1 MLTGLG
7 AAAAAGWLA
16 DRLLGEPPT
25 RWHPVAAFGHL
36 MTAIE
41 SHTYRPSRLAG
52 AAHLAAGVSLAVGVG
67 VISQRVLGRRTATAA
82 PTAICVAGR
91 MLAHEAAITFDLV
104 DGGDLDG
111 ARNRVQSLV
120 GRDRERLDAP
130 ALVRAT
136 IESVAENTVDAV
148 IAPLCWA
155 AIAGAP
161 GVLAHRAINTLDAM
175 VGHRSERYE
184 AFGWAAAR
192 ADDLANYIPA
202 RLAAL
207 AVAALTPRRAPA
219 IWRAVREDA
228 PAHPSPNGGVIE
240 AAVAAALDIRLGGT
254 NQYAGHAEHR
264 GVLGNGPE
272 PTTADGRRAIRL
284 TTAAG
289 ALIASVG
296 VLR

>member
-1 MLTGLG
+1 MGY
-7 AAAAAGWLA
+7 AA
-16 DRLLGEPPT
+16 DRVLGDPP
-25 RWHPVAAFGHL
+25 RWHPVAGFG
-36 MTAIE
+36 
-41 SHTYRPSRLAG
+41 RVAG
-52 AAHLAAGVSLAVGVG
+52 ALERVMHADRRAAGVVHTVLLVGGTAALAAALGRAAHTPVRRAVWTAA
-67 VISQRVLGRRTATAA
+67 VCWTVLG
-82 PTAICVAGR
+82 GR
-91 MLAHEAAITFDLV
+91 SLDREAAAMAAALQA
-104 DGGDLDG
+104 GDLDG
-111 ARNRVQSLV
+111 ARTRLRSLCA
-120 GRDRERLDAP
+120 RDPATLDVE
-130 ALVRAT
+130 ALTRAT
-136 IESVAENTVDAV
+136 IESVAENTSDAV
-148 IAPLCWA
+148 VAPLVWGGL
-155 AIAGAP
+155 AGPTGMA
-161 GVLAHRAINTLDAM
+161 AHRAINTLDAM
-175 VGHRSERYE
+175 VGHRSQRYE